1 MFETV
6 AIGFATTTLI
16 AHLVEDREQYIFD
29 KIFSQY
35 DLDSEKSYVPNDIEN
50 HVILAGYDWKTKDL
64 EKVVDNDVIVADY
77 SLERIQD
84 AEEKDLPHVLA
95 DLHSDEAWEKLEVE
109 KASVIVSA
117 IDDSK
122 LVHKIEGLD
131 VEAEKIVLT
140 SDSDEVRDELRE
152 MLSEALK

>member
-1 MFETV
+1 MV
-6 AIGFATTTLI
+6 
-16 AHLVEDREQYIFD
+16 VELGQERRLTQTDEEVEESEQR
-29 KIFSQY
+29 
-35 DLDSEKSYVPNDIEN
+35 
-50 HVILAGYDWKTKDL
+50 LA
-64 EKVVDNDVIVADY
+64 
-77 SLERIQD
+77 
-84 AEEKDLPHVLA
+84 
-95 DLHSDEAWEKLEVE
+95 DEAWEKLEVE

>member
-1 MFETV
+1 M
-6 AIGFATTTLI
+6 
-16 AHLVEDREQYIFD
+16 
-29 KIFSQY
+29 
-35 DLDSEKSYVPNDIEN
+35 P
-50 HVILAGYDWKTKDL
+50 

>member
-1 MFETV
+1 M
-6 AIGFATTTLI
+6 
-16 AHLVEDREQYIFD
+16 
-29 KIFSQY
+29 
-35 DLDSEKSYVPNDIEN
+35 
-50 HVILAGYDWKTKDL
+50 
-64 EKVVDNDVIVADY
+64 
-77 SLERIQD
+77 ERIQD